1 MFAAVVIG
9 IDWHES
15 GEFRVTRQCGRRQRE
30 HGRTYRPT
38 FHLATLAEA
47 VLVAARD
54 FARNFRPIVEHLPF
68 VLARSIVD
76 ALHSLGTALRS
87 DGSECRRL
95 RHPLQTMRIDDV
107 QAKVRR
113 AFNFRAVHAGL
124 VAEAQRFAFIMEL
137 VIESVLFAFV
147 LARRRLRV
155 HVFARLACHGH
166 ETGLLVV
173 VKRDIAQLHF
183 TAGIIGVL
191 HGDAV
196 VRLCHVHFGA
206 ARRANNLAVHLTH
219 ANLFAADFYT
229 LCDIVAFAFE

>member
-1 MFAAVVIG
+1 M
-9 IDWHES
+9 
-15 GEFRVTRQCGRRQRE
+15 
-30 HGRTYRPT
+30 
-38 FHLATLAEA
+38 
-47 VLVAARD
+47 LVATRD
-54 FARNFRPIVEHLPF
+54 FARNFRPIVEHLAF

-87 DGSECRRL
+87 DGAECRRL
-95 RHPLQTMRIDDV
+95 RHPLQTMRIYDV

-124 VAEAQRFAFIMEL
+124 VAEAQRLAFIVKL
-137 VIESVLFAFV
+137 IVESVLFAFV
-147 LARRRLRV
+147 LARRGFDVR
-155 HVFARLACHGH
+155 VFARLPCHGH

-183 TAGIIGVL
+183 TAGVVGVL

-196 VRLCHVHFGA
+196 VRLRHVHFGT

-219 ANLFAADFYT
+219 ANLFAADFYA
-229 LCDIVAFAFE
+229 LCDIVAFAFK